1 MRFDK
6 FLYTMDMGNC
16 EDQLQ
21 REALLELALLFVVID
36 GEIATEEEAVVQQWI
51 SGLTWNSEITAHEF
65 YRNAITK
72 CTTAIQEDDVEHFIA
87 HRANLL
93 LDDDV
98 KETALTLAD
107 KIANAD
113 GVLDEAEVSAIN
125 ELRKYLS

>member
-36 GEIATEEEAVVQQWI
+36 GEIAAEEETVVQEWI
-51 SGLTWNSEITAHEF
+51 SGLAWNSEIPAFEF

-72 CTTAIQEDDVEHFIA
+72 CTAAIQEDDVEHFIA
-87 HRANLL
+87 HRSNLL
-93 LDDDV
+93 LDDDI
-98 KETALTLAD
+98 KETALSLAD

-125 ELRKYLS
+125 ELHKYLS